1 LGLAA
6 IFPAVTA
13 GVCLLHSWAG
23 EMPFKPVLNSAL
35 ADGAWHLAFVAAIV
49 FALVRAYKNDGIV
62 KDWYYA
68 NLGYKAYWT

>member
-1 LGLAA
+1 
-6 IFPAVTA
+6 
-13 GVCLLHSWAG
+13 
-23 EMPFKPVLNSAL
+23 MPFKPVLNSAL